1 MHPARTH
8 PLASMWPAVQ
18 RANLCLEVPPRP
30 PLVRAPLALGWAH
43 QAAASPL
50 GRPQHP
56 SRALLEKDLPFP
68 LVQDPSPQGLGNSYR
83 PGGSTL
89 ARSSPWPLPP
99 PLYPSCQQLDLGT
112 CQKEPL
118 TFSFHEAEISEP
130 VLLQPWGGEEEW
142 QVQRLLPVLQEAE
155 GPGLWGDGKAGR
167 VAGPK
172 PVTLLEQL
180 HW

>member
-18 RANLCLEVPPRP
+18 RANLCLEAPPRP

-68 LVQDPSPQGLGNSYR
+68 LVQDPSPQGLGHSYR

-99 PLYPSCQQLDLGT
+99 PFTPPANNWTLAPARKSLSPSRSMKLRSLNQSC
-112 CQKEPL
+112 
-118 TFSFHEAEISEP
+118 FSH
-130 VLLQPWGGEEEW
+130 G
-142 QVQRLLPVLQEAE
+142 
-155 GPGLWGDGKAGR
+155 AGR
-167 VAGPK
+167 RSGRCRGCSLSCRKQKAQALGGWEGRK
-172 PVTLLEQL
+172 GGRAEACDLT
-180 HW
+180 

>member
-8 PLASMWPAVQ
+8 PLASMWPALQ
-18 RANLCLEVPPRP
+18 RANLCLEAPPRP

-68 LVQDPSPQGLGNSYR
+68 LVRDPSPQGLGNSYR

-99 PLYPSCQQLDLGT
+99 PFTPPANNWTLAPARKSLSPSRSMKLRSLNQSC
-112 CQKEPL
+112 
-118 TFSFHEAEISEP
+118 FSH
-130 VLLQPWGGEEEW
+130 G
-142 QVQRLLPVLQEAE
+142 
-155 GPGLWGDGKAGR
+155 AGR
-167 VAGPK
+167 RSGRCRGCSLSCRKQKAQALGGWEGRK
-172 PVTLLEQL
+172 GGRAEACDLT
-180 HW
+180 

>member
-8 PLASMWPAVQ
+8 PLASMWPALQ
-18 RANLCLEVPPRP
+18 RANLCLEAPPRP

-68 LVQDPSPQGLGNSYR
+68 LVQDPSPQGLGHSYR

-99 PLYPSCQQLDLGT
+99 PFTPPANNWTLAPARKSLSPSRSMKLRSLNQSC
-112 CQKEPL
+112 
-118 TFSFHEAEISEP
+118 FSH
-130 VLLQPWGGEEEW
+130 G
-142 QVQRLLPVLQEAE
+142 
-155 GPGLWGDGKAGR
+155 AGR
-167 VAGPK
+167 RSGRCRGCSLSCRKQKAQALGGWEGRK
-172 PVTLLEQL
+172 GGRAEACDLT
-180 HW
+180 

>member
-8 PLASMWPAVQ
+8 PLASMWPALQ
-18 RANLCLEVPPRP
+18 RANLCLEAPPRP

-68 LVQDPSPQGLGNSYR
+68 LVRDPSPQGLGNSYR

-99 PLYPSCQQLDLGT
+99 PPFTPPANNWTLAPARKSLSPSRSMKLRSLNQSC
-112 CQKEPL
+112 
-118 TFSFHEAEISEP
+118 FSH
-130 VLLQPWGGEEEW
+130 G
-142 QVQRLLPVLQEAE
+142 
-155 GPGLWGDGKAGR
+155 AGR
-167 VAGPK
+167 RSGRCRGCSLSCRKQKAQALGGWEGRK
-172 PVTLLEQL
+172 GGRAEACDLT
-180 HW
+180 

>member
-1 MHPARTH
+1 
-8 PLASMWPAVQ
+8 MWPALQ
-18 RANLCLEVPPRP
+18 RANLCLEAPPRP

-68 LVQDPSPQGLGNSYR
+68 LVRDPSPQGLGNSYR

-99 PLYPSCQQLDLGT
+99 PFTPPANNWTLAPARKSLSPSSSMKLRSLNQSC
-112 CQKEPL
+112 
-118 TFSFHEAEISEP
+118 FSH
-130 VLLQPWGGEEEW
+130 G
-142 QVQRLLPVLQEAE
+142 
-155 GPGLWGDGKAGR
+155 AGR
-167 VAGPK
+167 RSGRCRGCSLSCRKPK
-172 PVTLLEQL
+172 AQALGGWEGRKGGRAEACDLT
-180 HW
+180 

>member
-18 RANLCLEVPPRP
+18 RANLCLEAPPRP

-68 LVQDPSPQGLGNSYR
+68 LVRDPSPQGLGNSYR

-99 PLYPSCQQLDLGT
+99 PFTPPANNWTLAPARKSLSPSRSMKLRSLNQSC
-112 CQKEPL
+112 
-118 TFSFHEAEISEP
+118 FSH
-130 VLLQPWGGEEEW
+130 G
-142 QVQRLLPVLQEAE
+142 
-155 GPGLWGDGKAGR
+155 AGR
-167 VAGPK
+167 RSGRCRGCSLSCRKQKAQALGGWEGRK
-172 PVTLLEQL
+172 GGRAEACDLT
-180 HW
+180 

>member
-1 MHPARTH
+1 
-8 PLASMWPAVQ
+8 MWPALQ

-68 LVQDPSPQGLGNSYR
+68 LVRDPSPQGLGNSYR

-99 PLYPSCQQLDLGT
+99 PFTPPANNWTLAPARKSLSPSSSMKLRSLNQSC
-112 CQKEPL
+112 
-118 TFSFHEAEISEP
+118 FSH
-130 VLLQPWGGEEEW
+130 G
-142 QVQRLLPVLQEAE
+142 
-155 GPGLWGDGKAGR
+155 AGR
-167 VAGPK
+167 RSGRCRGCSLSCRKPK
-172 PVTLLEQL
+172 AQALGGWEGRKGGRAEACDLT
-180 HW
+180 

>member
-8 PLASMWPAVQ
+8 PLASMWPALQ
-18 RANLCLEVPPRP
+18 RANLCLEAPPRP

-68 LVQDPSPQGLGNSYR
+68 LVRDPSPQGLGNSYR

-99 PLYPSCQQLDLGT
+99 PFTPPANNWTLAPARKSLSPSSSMKLRSLNQSC
-112 CQKEPL
+112 
-118 TFSFHEAEISEP
+118 FSH
-130 VLLQPWGGEEEW
+130 G
-142 QVQRLLPVLQEAE
+142 
-155 GPGLWGDGKAGR
+155 AGR
-167 VAGPK
+167 RSGRCRGCSLSCRKPK
-172 PVTLLEQL
+172 AQALGGWEGRKGGRAEACDLT
-180 HW
+180 

>member
-8 PLASMWPAVQ
+8 PLASMWPALQ
-18 RANLCLEVPPRP
+18 RANLCLEAPPRP

-68 LVQDPSPQGLGNSYR
+68 LVRDPSPQGLGNSYR

-99 PLYPSCQQLDLGT
+99 PLTPPANNWTLAPARKSLSPSSSMKLRSLNQSC
-112 CQKEPL
+112 
-118 TFSFHEAEISEP
+118 FSH
-130 VLLQPWGGEEEW
+130 G
-142 QVQRLLPVLQEAE
+142 
-155 GPGLWGDGKAGR
+155 AGR
-167 VAGPK
+167 RSGRCRGCSLSCRKQKAQALGGWEGRK
-172 PVTLLEQL
+172 GGRAEACDLT
-180 HW
+180 

>member
-8 PLASMWPAVQ
+8 PLASMWPALQ
-18 RANLCLEVPPRP
+18 RANLCLEAPPRP

-68 LVQDPSPQGLGNSYR
+68 LVRDPSPQGLGNSYR

-99 PLYPSCQQLDLGT
+99 PFTPPANNWTLAPARKSLSPSSSMKLRSLNQSC
-112 CQKEPL
+112 
-118 TFSFHEAEISEP
+118 FSH
-130 VLLQPWGGEEEW
+130 G
-142 QVQRLLPVLQEAE
+142 
-155 GPGLWGDGKAGR
+155 AGR
-167 VAGPK
+167 RSGRCRGCSLSCRKQKAQALGGWEGRK
-172 PVTLLEQL
+172 GGRAEACDLT
-180 HW
+180 

>member
-18 RANLCLEVPPRP
+18 RANLCLEAPPRP

-68 LVQDPSPQGLGNSYR
+68 LVRDPSPQGLGNSYR

-99 PLYPSCQQLDLGT
+99 PFTPPANNWTLAPARKSLSPSSSMKLRSLNQSC
-112 CQKEPL
+112 
-118 TFSFHEAEISEP
+118 FSH
-130 VLLQPWGGEEEW
+130 G
-142 QVQRLLPVLQEAE
+142 
-155 GPGLWGDGKAGR
+155 AGR
-167 VAGPK
+167 RSGRCRGCSLSCRKQKAQALGGWEGRK
-172 PVTLLEQL
+172 GGRAEACDLT
-180 HW
+180 

>member
-1 MHPARTH
+1 
-8 PLASMWPAVQ
+8 MWPALQ
-18 RANLCLEVPPRP
+18 RANLCLEAPPRP

-68 LVQDPSPQGLGNSYR
+68 LVRDPSPQGLGNSYR

-99 PLYPSCQQLDLGT
+99 PFTPPANNWTLAPARKSLSPSRSMKLRSLNQSC
-112 CQKEPL
+112 
-118 TFSFHEAEISEP
+118 FSH
-130 VLLQPWGGEEEW
+130 G
-142 QVQRLLPVLQEAE
+142 
-155 GPGLWGDGKAGR
+155 AGR
-167 VAGPK
+167 RSGRCRGCSLSCRKQKAQALGGWEGRK
-172 PVTLLEQL
+172 GGRAEACDLT
-180 HW
+180 

>member
-8 PLASMWPAVQ
+8 PLASMWPALQ

-68 LVQDPSPQGLGNSYR
+68 LVRDPSPQGLGNSYR

-99 PLYPSCQQLDLGT
+99 PFTPPANNWTLAPARKSLSPSSSMKLRSLNQSC
-112 CQKEPL
+112 
-118 TFSFHEAEISEP
+118 FSH
-130 VLLQPWGGEEEW
+130 G
-142 QVQRLLPVLQEAE
+142 
-155 GPGLWGDGKAGR
+155 AGR
-167 VAGPK
+167 RSGRCRGCSLSCRKQKAQALGGWEGRK
-172 PVTLLEQL
+172 GGRAEACDLT
-180 HW
+180 

>member
-8 PLASMWPAVQ
+8 PLASMWPALQ
-18 RANLCLEVPPRP
+18 RANLCLEAPPRP

-68 LVQDPSPQGLGNSYR
+68 LVRDPSPQGLGNSYR

-99 PLYPSCQQLDLGT
+99 PFTPPANNWTLAPARKSLSPSSSMKLRSLNQSC
-112 CQKEPL
+112 
-118 TFSFHEAEISEP
+118 FSH
-130 VLLQPWGGEEEW
+130 G
-142 QVQRLLPVLQEAE
+142 
-155 GPGLWGDGKAGR
+155 AGR
-167 VAGPK
+167 RSGRCRGCSLSCRKQKAQASGGMGRQEGWPGRS
-172 PVTLLEQL
+172 L
-180 HW
+180 

>member
-8 PLASMWPAVQ
+8 PLASMWPALQ
-18 RANLCLEVPPRP
+18 RANLCLEAPPRP

-68 LVQDPSPQGLGNSYR
+68 LVRDPSPQGLGNSYR

-99 PLYPSCQQLDLGT
+99 LPLPFTPPANNWTLAPARKSLSPSSSMKLRSLNQSC
-112 CQKEPL
+112 
-118 TFSFHEAEISEP
+118 FSH
-130 VLLQPWGGEEEW
+130 G
-142 QVQRLLPVLQEAE
+142 
-155 GPGLWGDGKAGR
+155 AGR
-167 VAGPK
+167 RSGRCRGCSLSCRKQKAQALGGWEGRK
-172 PVTLLEQL
+172 GGRAEACDLT
-180 HW
+180 